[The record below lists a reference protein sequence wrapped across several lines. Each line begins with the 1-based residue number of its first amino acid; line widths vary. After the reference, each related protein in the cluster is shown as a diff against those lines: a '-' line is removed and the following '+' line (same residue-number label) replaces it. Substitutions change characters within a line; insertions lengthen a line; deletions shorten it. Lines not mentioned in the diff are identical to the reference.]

1 MSLLKRLAPAPR
13 PEILV
18 IIGAHRDER
27 AFGERVVAGLDPAR
41 FAVLRIEQGIRG
53 DRPTP
58 EGRAAFRDR
67 HHALYLQVL
76 DHVTRGHRLLI
87 DLHAGLDERGPR
99 ADVLCAEAKLLTCLA
114 SGTIQDEAASAGK
127 VRGVRLVAST
137 NLTVLAPETEAWP
150 VARPEIPEAV
160 WNRDDPRYVGVE
172 VYLRRPGDGAPEE
185 WRLAQALIR
194 RIAGCVLR
202 FPSTGST
209 YDQASQRS
217 LLK

>member
-27 AFGERVVAGLDPAR
+27 VFGERVVAGLDPAR

-58 EGRAAFRDR
+58 DGRTAFRNR

-76 DHVTRGHRLLI
+76 DHVTHEHRLLI

-99 ADVLCAEAKLLTCLA
+99 ADVLCADTALLECLA
-114 SGTIQDEAASAGK
+114 SGTVQDELASTGK

-137 NLTVLAPETEAWP
+137 DLTVLAPEVDVWP
-150 VARPEIPEAV
+150 VARPEIPETV

-172 VYLRRPGDGAPEE
+172 VYLRRPGDGSPED
-185 WRLAQALIR
+185 WLLARALIQ
-194 RIAGCVLR
+194 RIADCG
-202 FPSTGST
+202 FS
-209 YDQASQRS
+209 A
-217 LLK
+217 